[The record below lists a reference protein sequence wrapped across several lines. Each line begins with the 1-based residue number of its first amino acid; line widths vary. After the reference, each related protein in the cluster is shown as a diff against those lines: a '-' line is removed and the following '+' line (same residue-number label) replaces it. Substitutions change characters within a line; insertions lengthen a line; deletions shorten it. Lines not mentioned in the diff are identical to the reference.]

1 MLVKEQKTLQATS
14 GLQVLSTSQEQNSI
28 KVMAY
33 NLFRIA
39 LVGRGRYILIAS
51 LSLNFLLAL
60 ILLRQHSSYM
70 KQIKEDSKGRIQKR
84 ESFYGPLK
92 KQEISKSKKISCYV
106 FVLILTT
113 YKSLD
118 RRDAIRKTWL
128 NFAVAPR
135 FKVIHKFVLGKQD
148 LDAREIEKLDAENRE
163 NEDLLFLDD
172 LKDSY
177 QNLTLKVLRSFKWIN
192 ENVDCKFVMKV
203 DDDSFVRLA
212 KLLEDLEQR
221 EKYGRIYWGFFR
233 GDANVKTHG
242 PWAEPNWVLCDKYLP
257 YANGGGYVLSQDL
270 VNYISAQ
277 SSMLQCFNS
286 EDVSVGK

>member
-1 MLVKEQKTLQATS
+1 
-14 GLQVLSTSQEQNSI
+14 
-28 KVMAY
+28 MAY

-39 LVGRGRYILIAS
+39 LVGRGRYVLIVS
-51 LSLNFLLAL
+51 LSLNFLLSL
-60 ILLRQHSSYM
+60 ILMRLHSWHV
-70 KQIKEDSKGRIQKR
+70 KQIKEDNGAIIQKR

-92 KQEISKSKKISCYV
+92 MQEVTKKKKISCYI

-128 NFAVAPR
+128 NFAVASR
-135 FKVIHKFVLGKQD
+135 FKVIHKFVLGKRD
-148 LDAREIEKLDAENRE
+148 LDAREIENLDAENGE

-177 QNLTLKVLRSFKWIN
+177 QNLTLKVLRSFRWIN
-192 ENVDCKFVMKV
+192 ENVDCKFVLKV
-203 DDDSFVRLA
+203 DDDSFVRLG

-221 EKYGRIYWGFFR
+221 QKYGRIYWGFFR
-233 GDANVKTHG
+233 GDANVKPRG